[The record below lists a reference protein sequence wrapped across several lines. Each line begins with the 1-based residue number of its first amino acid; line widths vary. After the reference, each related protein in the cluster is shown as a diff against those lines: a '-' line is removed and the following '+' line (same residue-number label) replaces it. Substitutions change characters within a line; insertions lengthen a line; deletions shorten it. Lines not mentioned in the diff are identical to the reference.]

1 MSNILI
7 LHGDDAYSVDE
18 FWHRILADF
27 RRLPNADFNFSEF
40 DGTEAAPADILG
52 AAAAFP
58 FLAESRLIVV
68 KGMLAHLS
76 RKGGGETA
84 KKMTDQ
90 IAGSLAS
97 IPPTT
102 RLIFVEHSK
111 LADSNKVLKAA
122 PKDGVR
128 FFAAPKDSTQWI
140 IKHAKAQN
148 LEIEPAAARALSLV
162 TGSDLRLADSE
173 LTKLAA
179 YANGE
184 RPISEKDVI
193 LLTPYVAETNL
204 FAMTDALSQGNSR
217 EAATLA
223 HRLLAQD
230 EDAIALFGMIV
241 RQFRLLLLVKEHLS
255 GGGDRSSSAIAGAIG
270 IHPYA
275 AEKLSV
281 QSRAFS
287 IQQLEQIYRTL
298 QDYDVRMKT
307 GRIDAELALDLLIA
321 ALAKTA

>member
-1 MSNILI
+1 MANILI
-7 LHGDDAYSVDE
+7 LHGDDEYSIDE
-18 FWHRILADF
+18 FLRQTIADF
-27 RRLPNADFNFSEF
+27 RRHPNADFNYSDF
-40 DGTEAAPADILG
+40 DGTEATGAEILG

-58 FLAESRLIVV
+58 FLSDSRLIVV
-68 KGMLAHLS
+68 KGMLTHLN

-84 KKMTDQ
+84 KKMAEQ
-90 IAGSLAS
+90 LAS
-97 IPPTT
+97 SLTSLPPTT
-102 RLIFVEHSK
+102 QLIFAERSK
-111 LADSNKVLKAA
+111 LPDSHRVLKAA
-122 PKDGVR
+122 PKNGVR

-140 IKHAKAQN
+140 VKHAKAQN
-148 LEIEPAAARALSLV
+148 VEIETAAARALSLV
-162 TGSDLRLADSE
+162 TASDLRLADSE
-173 LTKLAA
+173 LTKLVA
-179 YANGE
+179 YTNGE
-184 RPISEKDVI
+184 RPITEKDVM

-241 RQFRLLLLVKEHLS
+241 RQFRLLLLVKEHLTD
-255 GGGDRSSSAIAGAIG
+255 GGDRSSSAIAGAIG

-275 AEKLSV
+275 AEKLST
-281 QSRAFS
+281 QSRSFS
-287 IQQLEQIYRTL
+287 IPQLEQIYRTL

>member
-7 LHGDDAYSVDE
+7 LHGDDEYSIDE
-18 FWHRILADF
+18 FLHRTIAEF
-27 RRLPNADFNFSEF
+27 RRQPNADFNFSEF
-40 DGTEAAPADILG
+40 DGTETTPAEILG
-52 AAAAFP
+52 AASAFP
-58 FLAESRLIVV
+58 FLSESRLIAV
-68 KGMLAHLS
+68 KGILTYVN
-76 RKGGGETA
+76 RKGGGDAA
-84 KKMTDQ
+84 KKMAEQLAD
-90 IAGSLAS
+90 SLAS

-102 RLIFVEHSK
+102 RLIFVERVK
-111 LADSNKVLKAA
+111 LPDSHRVLKAA
-122 PKDGVR
+122 PKDSMR

-148 LEIEPAAARALSLV
+148 VEIEPAAARALSLI
-162 TGSDLRLADSE
+162 TASDLRLADSE
-173 LTKLAA
+173 LAKLAA
-179 YANGE
+179 YTNSE
-184 RPISEKDVI
+184 RPITEKDVM

-223 HRLLAQD
+223 HRLLAQN

-241 RQFRLLLLVKEHLS
+241 RQFRLLLLVKEHLA

-275 AEKLSV
+275 AEKLSA

-287 IQQLEQIYRTL
+287 IPQLEQIYRAL
-298 QDYDVRMKT
+298 QEYDVRMKT